1 MSVKKQ
7 IGNVISHK
15 MNKTIVV
22 AVNKTIIHNKYNKIV
37 IRTKK
42 YKAHDENNVCK
53 IGDKVIIEETRPLSK
68 TKRWKLINIITS
80 SSKLRQFKG

>member
-7 IGNVISHK
+7 IGNVVSNK

-42 YKAHDENNVCK
+42 YKAHDENNLCK
-53 IGDKVIIEETRPLSK
+53 IGDKVLIEETRPLSK

>member
-7 IGNVISHK
+7 IGDVISDK

-22 AVNKTIIHNKYNKIV
+22 AVNKTTIHNKYNKTV

-42 YKAHDENNVCK
+42 YKAHDENNACK
-53 IGDKVIIEETRPLSK
+53 RGDKVIIEETRPLSK
-68 TKRWKLINIITS
+68 TKRWKLVNIIRS

>member
-7 IGNVISHK
+7 IGNVVSDK

-22 AVNKTIIHNKYNKIV
+22 AVNKTIIHNKYTKIV
-37 IRTKK
+37 TRTKK

-80 SSKLRQFKG
+80 SSKLREFKG